1 MHDWPDRHAST
12 PSELQERLAA
22 ERSDTP
28 FVELRDGDGVQRLVA
43 LTGADDRRTLA
54 RQSGIA
60 LIWDAQVSRSHASIE
75 AIDGVWT
82 VLDDGRSTNG
92 TFVNEE
98 RVQSRRTLRHLD
110 VIRVGAT
117 RLRFHDPSETTDSKL
132 TEVAAQAVV
141 PQLTPAQLRVL
152 VALCR
157 PAGGPASNEEIADEL
172 TVSIDTVKTHMRALF
187 DAFSLQA
194 SAPYRKRFELV
205 RLAVD
210 AGLVAP
216 PERVVSHLFAFV
228 ALALAG

>member
-1 MHDWPDRHAST
+1 VHDWPDRHAST

-43 LTGADDRRTLA
+43 LTGTLTVG
-54 RQSGIA
+54 RSPVSGLA
-60 LIWDAQVSRSHASIE
+60 LIWDAQVSRSHATLE

-98 RVQSRRTLRHLD
+98 RVQGRRTLRHLD

-117 RLRFHDPSETTDSKL
+117 RLRFHDPSATTDSKL

-141 PQLTPAQLRVL
+141 PTLTPAQLRVL

-157 PAGGPASNEEIADEL
+157 PPEGPASNEEIADSL

-187 DAFSLQA
+187 DAFNLQA

-210 AGLVAP
+210 AGLVPP
-216 PERVVSHLFAFV
+216 PERR
-228 ALALAG
+228 

>member
-1 MHDWPDRHAST
+1 MHDWPDRHASS

-28 FVELRDGDGVQRLVA
+28 FVELRDGDGVQRLV
-43 LTGADDRRTLA
+43 TL
-54 RQSGIA
+54 SGERVTVGRSPSAGLA

-98 RVQSRRTLRHLD
+98 RVQNRRTLRHLD

-157 PAGGPASNEEIADEL
+157 PAEGPASNEEIADEL

-210 AGLVAP
+210 AGLVSP
-216 PERVVSHLFAFV
+216 PERR
-228 ALALAG
+228 

>member
-1 MHDWPDRHAST
+1 VHEWPDRHAST

-22 ERSDTP
+22 ERSETP
-28 FVELRDGDGVQRLVA
+28 FVELRDADGVQRLVA
-43 LTGADDRRTLA
+43 LTGTVTVGRSPACGLA
-54 RQSGIA
+54 
-60 LIWDAQVSRSHASIE
+60 LTWDAQVSRSHATIE

-98 RVQSRRTLRHLD
+98 RVQGRRTLRHLD

-132 TEVAAQAVV
+132 TEVASQAVV
-141 PQLTPAQLRVL
+141 PSLTPAQLRVL
-152 VALCR
+152 MALCR
-157 PAGGPASNEEIADEL
+157 PAGGPASNEEIAEEL

-187 DAFSLQA
+187 DAFNLQA

-210 AGLVAP
+210 AGLVPP
-216 PERVVSHLFAFV
+216 PERR
-228 ALALAG
+228 

>member
-1 MHDWPDRHAST
+1 MHEWPDRHAST

-22 ERSDTP
+22 ERSETP
-28 FVELRDGDGVQRLVA
+28 FVELRDADGVQRLVA
-43 LTGADDRRTLA
+43 LTGTVTVGRSPACGL
-54 RQSGIA
+54 A
-60 LIWDAQVSRSHASIE
+60 LIWDAQVSRSHATIE

-98 RVQSRRTLRHLD
+98 RVQGRRTLRHLD

-132 TEVAAQAVV
+132 TEVASQAVV
-141 PQLTPAQLRVL
+141 PSLTPAQLRVL
-152 VALCR
+152 MALCR
-157 PAGGPASNEEIADEL
+157 PAGGPASNEEIAEEL

-187 DAFSLQA
+187 DAFNLQA

-210 AGLVAP
+210 AGLVPP
-216 PERVVSHLFAFV
+216 PERR
-228 ALALAG
+228 

>member
-1 MHDWPDRHAST
+1 VHDWPDRHASS

-22 ERSDTP
+22 ERSDMP
-28 FVELRDGDGVQRLVA
+28 FVELRDGDGVQRLVT
-43 LTGADDRRTLA
+43 LTGGLTVGRSPASGLA
-54 RQSGIA
+54 
-60 LIWDAQVSRSHASIE
+60 LVWDAQVSRSHTSIE

-92 TFVNEE
+92 TYVNEE
-98 RVQSRRTLRHLD
+98 RVQGRRTLRHLD

-157 PAGGPASNEEIADEL
+157 PVDGPASNEEIADEL

-210 AGLVAP
+210 AGLVSP
-216 PERVVSHLFAFV
+216 PERR
-228 ALALAG
+228 

>member
-1 MHDWPDRHAST
+1 MST
-12 PSELQERLAA
+12 PGELQARLAA
-22 ERSDTP
+22 ERAQTP
-28 FVELRDGDGVQRLVA
+28 FVELRDGEGIQRLVA
-43 LTGADDRRTLA
+43 LPGGGLTVGRSPTAGLA
-54 RQSGIA
+54 
-60 LIWDAQVSRSHASIE
+60 LTWDAQVSRSHASIE

-98 RVQSRRTLRHLD
+98 RVQGRRTLRHLD

-117 RLRFHDPSETTDSKL
+117 RLRFHDPSATTDSKL
-132 TEVAAQAVV
+132 TEVAGQALV
-141 PQLTPAQLRVL
+141 PVLTPAQLRVL

-157 PAGGPASNEEIADEL
+157 PAEGPASNEEIAEEL

-187 DAFSLQA
+187 DAFHLQA

-210 AGLVAP
+210 AGLVPP
-216 PERVVSHLFAFV
+216 PERR
-228 ALALAG
+228 

>member
-1 MHDWPDRHAST
+1 VVHDWPDRHAST
-12 PSELQERLAA
+12 PSELQARLAA
-22 ERSDTP
+22 ERAEAP
-28 FVELRDGDGVQRLVA
+28 FVELRDGDGIQHLVSLAGDRLTVGRSPASGLA
-43 LTGADDRRTLA
+43 LP
-54 RQSGIA
+54 
-60 LIWDAQVSRSHASIE
+60 WDAQVSRSHASIE

-98 RVQSRRTLRHLD
+98 RVQGRRTLRHLD

-132 TEVAAQAVV
+132 TEVASQTVV
-141 PQLTPAQLRVL
+141 PALTPAQLRVL
-152 VALCR
+152 IALCR

-205 RLAVD
+205 KLAID
-210 AGLVAP
+210 AGLVP
-216 PERVVSHLFAFV
+216 PSERR
-228 ALALAG
+228 

>member
-1 MHDWPDRHAST
+1 VVHERHASS
-12 PSELQERLAA
+12 PSELQARLAA
-22 ERSDTP
+22 ERAEQP
-28 FVELRDGDGVQRLVA
+28 FLELRDGEGVQRLVTLSGERLTVGRSPSAGLA
-43 LTGADDRRTLA
+43 LA
-54 RQSGIA
+54 
-60 LIWDAQVSRSHASIE
+60 WDAQVSRSHASIE
-75 AIDGVWT
+75 CIDGVWT

-98 RVQSRRTLRHLD
+98 RVQGRRTLRHLD

-157 PAGGPASNEEIADEL
+157 PAEGPASNEEIADEL

-205 RLAVD
+205 RLAID
-210 AGLVAP
+210 AGLVP
-216 PERVVSHLFAFV
+216 PQERR
-228 ALALAG
+228 

>member
-1 MHDWPDRHAST
+1 MHEWPDRHAST

-22 ERSDTP
+22 ERSETP
-28 FVELRDGDGVQRLVA
+28 FVELRDADGVQRLVA
-43 LTGADDRRTLA
+43 LTGTVTVGRSPACGL
-54 RQSGIA
+54 A
-60 LIWDAQVSRSHASIE
+60 LIWDAQVSRSHATIE

-98 RVQSRRTLRHLD
+98 RVQGRRTLRHLD

-132 TEVAAQAVV
+132 TEVASQAVV
-141 PQLTPAQLRVL
+141 PSLTPAQQRVL
-152 VALCR
+152 MALCR
-157 PAGGPASNEEIADEL
+157 PAGGPASNEEIAEEL

-187 DAFSLQA
+187 DAFNLQA

-210 AGLVAP
+210 AGLVPP
-216 PERVVSHLFAFV
+216 PERR
-228 ALALAG
+228 